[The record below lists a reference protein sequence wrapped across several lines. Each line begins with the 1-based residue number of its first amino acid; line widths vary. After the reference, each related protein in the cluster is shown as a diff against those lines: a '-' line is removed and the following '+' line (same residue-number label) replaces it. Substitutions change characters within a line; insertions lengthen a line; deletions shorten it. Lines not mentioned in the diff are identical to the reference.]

1 MRPSTGILLGLVV
14 LLQYPLWLGKGGW
27 LKVWESDRQLRQQ
40 REVNRQLEL
49 RNAGLEAETR
59 NLKSGLE
66 AVEERSRFELGMVKA
81 DEVFYQ
87 LSARKKT
94 AAPASVPAAGV
105 AEPVAKTEP
114 AAPPSATAAD
124 APAPPKENQ

>member
-87 LSARKKT
+87 LPARKK
-94 AAPASVPAAGV
+94 AVAPASVPAAGV
-105 AEPVAKTEP
+105 EPVAKTESAAPLSAP
-114 AAPPSATAAD
+114 AAA
-124 APAPPKENQ
+124 APAPSKENQ

>member
-1 MRPSTGILLGLVV
+1 MRPSTAVLLGLAVV
-14 LLQYPLWLGKGGW
+14 LQYPLWLGKGGW

-66 AVEERSRFELGMVKA
+66 AVEERSRFELGMVKS
-81 DEVFYQ
+81 DEVFFQ
-87 LSARKKT
+87 LPQRKPVSVT
-94 AAPASVPAAGV
+94 EASSAAPTPI
-105 AEPVAKTEP
+105 
-114 AAPPSATAAD
+114 
-124 APAPPKENQ
+124 KENQ